1 MKFCAVLGRTTFA
14 LILATTS
21 HGIAEGSI
29 INARSRALSN
39 PIAAQYVNG
48 SRSHIE
54 ARPGLSIPPSII
66 QHTTATTTESGH
78 SSTTILQTATSTGH
92 TLPGCSTDCT
102 FDDTYMTQNRNS
114 WTKCLGTVMIGRV
127 HYFVDAANNK
137 TSTSTDYS
145 QRVTFIQNRT
155 EVTSDVSNILSGGSN
170 VLTRTDVNAAGTV
183 TYMDGTN
190 TM

>member
-1 MKFCAVLGRTTFA
+1 MSESLP
-14 LILATTS
+14 
-21 HGIAEGSI
+21 
-29 INARSRALSN
+29 LSN
-39 PIAAQYVNG
+39 PAAAQYLNG
-48 SRSHIE
+48 SRYHSE
-54 ARPGLSIPPSII
+54 ARPGLSIPPSIV
-66 QHTTATTTESGH
+66 QHTTATITESGH
-78 SSTTILQTATSTGH
+78 PSTTALQTATATGH
-92 TLPGCSTDCT
+92 NLHGCSTDCT

-114 WTKCLGTVMIGRV
+114 WTKCPGTVMIGRV
-127 HYFVDAANNK
+127 HYFVDSANNK

-155 EVTSDVSNILSGGSN
+155 EVTSDVSAILSGGSY